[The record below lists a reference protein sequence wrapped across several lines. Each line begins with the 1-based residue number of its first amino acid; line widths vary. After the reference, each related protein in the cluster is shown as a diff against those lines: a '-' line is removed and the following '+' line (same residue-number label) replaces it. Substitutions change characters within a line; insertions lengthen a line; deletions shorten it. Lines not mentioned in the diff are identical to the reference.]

1 MVQTENGYQP
11 AKQLAQ
17 RLKSYKTFYDPEEAE
32 RLGIDDDTLVT
43 PPTTYGHRIR
53 FKVFEFDN
61 LIDSS
66 NIELDDQIKIAQCVG
81 DHINDYDGF
90 VICHGTDTMA
100 YTASC
105 LSFML
110 ENLKKTVVITGS
122 QIPISELRSDAVDN
136 LLGSLMVAGPF

>member
-53 FKVFEFDN
+53 FKVRGKQG
-61 LIDSS
+61 LIEA
-66 NIELDDQIKIAQCVG
+66 I
-81 DHINDYDGF
+81 
-90 VICHGTDTMA
+90 
-100 YTASC
+100 
-105 LSFML
+105 
-110 ENLKKTVVITGS
+110 ITTK
-122 QIPISELRSDAVDN
+122 R
-136 LLGSLMVAGPF
+136 